1 MKKEAGRRTV
11 IRVMAVLFVGIMAGT
26 VAASGVS
33 RGEETEM
40 ALCYENLENR
50 VKEFCP
56 QVEMERRQFEERL
69 GRLEDARE
77 ELLESRR
84 ALREEASDREK
95 DGDAAGAEHYRWQAE
110 ALLDGADSLK
120 EQIRQ
125 AGNAAGRME
134 LRRMEDTML
143 WTAQNLMGTYHSL
156 EAEQAAASAR
166 AEAQKHLSEK
176 VKDQEMLGS
185 STSYHSQ
192 EAYQKWQSALNEY
205 ERLKKEQERVR
216 QELLLLTGF
225 SPDSPVVLEKMPLP
239 DVSRAALVNPQ
250 EDRQQALGNN
260 YELRSGRMGNAGS
273 NQELHKKQRQTEL
286 DENQMFAS
294 LETLGDQIRSCEAE
308 WEAAC
313 AKEQAQRAVWQSA
326 VRKRELGTMAE
337 GEYLEIYSQYMEE
350 KGNQAQA
357 SIRFLLAMEE
367 YDWAKKGLMGD
378 L

>member
-40 ALCYENLENR
+40 ALCYENLENL
-50 VKEFCP
+50 VKESCP

-156 EAEQAAASAR
+156 EAEQAVASAR
-166 AEAQKHLSEK
+166 AKAQKHLSEK

-294 LETLGDQIRSCEAE
+294 LETLGDQIRSRQAE

-326 VRKRELGTMAE
+326 VRKREQGTMAE

-367 YDWAKKGLMGD
+367 YDWAKKGLMD
-378 L
+378 

>member
-40 ALCYENLENR
+40 ALCYENLENL
-50 VKEFCP
+50 VKESCP

-110 ALLDGADSLK
+110 TLLDGADSLK

-125 AGNAAGRME
+125 AGTAAGRME

-205 ERLKKEQERVR
+205 GRLKKEQERVR

-294 LETLGDQIRSCEAE
+294 LETLGDQIRSCQTE

-326 VRKRELGTMAE
+326 VRKREQGTMAE

-367 YDWAKKGLMGD
+367 YDWAKKGLMD
-378 L
+378 

>member
-40 ALCYENLENR
+40 ALCYENLENL

-286 DENQMFAS
+286 DENQKFAS
-294 LETLGDQIRSCEAE
+294 LETLGDQICSCEAE

-367 YDWAKKGLMGD
+367 YDWAKKGLMD
-378 L
+378 

>member
-40 ALCYENLENR
+40 ALCYENLENL
-50 VKEFCP
+50 VKESCP

-286 DENQMFAS
+286 DENQKFAS
-294 LETLGDQIRSCEAE
+294 LETLGDQIRSCQAE

-326 VRKRELGTMAE
+326 VRKREQGTMAE
-337 GEYLEIYSQYMEE
+337 GKYLEIYSQYMEE

-367 YDWAKKGLMGD
+367 YDWAKKGLMD
-378 L
+378 

>member
-40 ALCYENLENR
+40 ALCYENLENL
-50 VKEFCP
+50 VKESCP

-239 DVSRAALVNPQ
+239 DISRAALVNPQ

-294 LETLGDQIRSCEAE
+294 LETLGDQIRSCQAE

-326 VRKRELGTMAE
+326 VRKREQGTMAE

-367 YDWAKKGLMGD
+367 YDWAKKGLMD
-378 L
+378 

>member
-40 ALCYENLENR
+40 ALCYENLENL
-50 VKEFCP
+50 VKESCP

-125 AGNAAGRME
+125 AGNAAERME

-143 WTAQNLMGTYHSL
+143 WTAQNLMGTYDSL

-239 DVSRAALVNPQ
+239 DVSRAALVNPK

-294 LETLGDQIRSCEAE
+294 LETLGDQVRSCQAE

-367 YDWAKKGLMGD
+367 YDWAKKGLMD
-378 L
+378 

>member
-1 MKKEAGRRTV
+1 MKKETGRRTV

-40 ALCYENLENR
+40 ALCYENLENL
-50 VKEFCP
+50 VKESCP

-185 STSYHSQ
+185 STFYHSQ

-239 DVSRAALVNPQ
+239 DVSRAALVNPK

-294 LETLGDQIRSCEAE
+294 LETLGDQIRSCQAE

-326 VRKRELGTMAE
+326 VRKREQGTMAE

-367 YDWAKKGLMGD
+367 YDWAKKGLMD
-378 L
+378 

>member
-1 MKKEAGRRTV
+1 MKKEAGMRTV

-40 ALCYENLENR
+40 ALCYENLENL
-50 VKEFCP
+50 VKESCP

-294 LETLGDQIRSCEAE
+294 LETLGDQIRSCQAE

-326 VRKRELGTMAE
+326 VRKREQGTMAE

-367 YDWAKKGLMGD
+367 YDWAKKGLMD
-378 L
+378 

>member
-40 ALCYENLENR
+40 ALCYENLENL
-50 VKEFCP
+50 VKESCP

-225 SPDSPVVLEKMPLP
+225 SPDSPIVLEKMPLP

-326 VRKRELGTMAE
+326 VRKMELGTMAE

-367 YDWAKKGLMGD
+367 YDWAKKGLMD
-378 L
+378 

>member
-40 ALCYENLENR
+40 ALCYENLENL
-50 VKEFCP
+50 VKESCP

-273 NQELHKKQRQTEL
+273 NQELHKKQTEL

-294 LETLGDQIRSCEAE
+294 LETLGDQIRSCQAE

-326 VRKRELGTMAE
+326 VRKREQGTMAE

-367 YDWAKKGLMGD
+367 YDWAKKGLMD
-378 L
+378 

>member
-1 MKKEAGRRTV
+1 MKKEAGRRPV

-40 ALCYENLENR
+40 ALCYENLENL
-50 VKEFCP
+50 VKESCP

-192 EAYQKWQSALNEY
+192 EAYQKWKSALNEY

-260 YELRSGRMGNAGS
+260 YELRSGRMGNAGR

-286 DENQMFAS
+286 DENRMFAS
-294 LETLGDQIRSCEAE
+294 LETLGDQVCSCQAE

-367 YDWAKKGLMGD
+367 YDWAKKGLMD
-378 L
+378 

>member
-40 ALCYENLENR
+40 ALCYENLENL
-50 VKEFCP
+50 VKESCP

-143 WTAQNLMGTYHSL
+143 WTAQNLMGTYDSL

-239 DVSRAALVNPQ
+239 DVSRAALVNPK

-294 LETLGDQIRSCEAE
+294 LETLGDQIRSCQAE

-326 VRKRELGTMAE
+326 VRKRKLGTMAE

-367 YDWAKKGLMGD
+367 YDWAKKGLMD
-378 L
+378 

>member
-40 ALCYENLENR
+40 ALCYENLENL
-50 VKEFCP
+50 VKESCP

-273 NQELHKKQRQTEL
+273 NQEL
-286 DENQMFAS
+286 D
-294 LETLGDQIRSCEAE
+294 
-308 WEAAC
+308 
-313 AKEQAQRAVWQSA
+313 
-326 VRKRELGTMAE
+326 RK
-337 GEYLEIYSQYMEE
+337 SVV
-350 KGNQAQA
+350 
-357 SIRFLLAMEE
+357 
-367 YDWAKKGLMGD
+367 
-378 L
+378 

>member
-40 ALCYENLENR
+40 VLCYEDLENL
-50 VKEFCP
+50 VKESCP

-125 AGNAAGRME
+125 AGNAAERME

-143 WTAQNLMGTYHSL
+143 WTAQNLMGTYDSL

-239 DVSRAALVNPQ
+239 DVSRAALVNPK

-294 LETLGDQIRSCEAE
+294 LETLGDQVRSCQAE

-326 VRKRELGTMAE
+326 VRKRKLGTMAE

-367 YDWAKKGLMGD
+367 YDWAKKGLMD
-378 L
+378 

>member
-40 ALCYENLENR
+40 ALCYENLENL
-50 VKEFCP
+50 VKESCP

-286 DENQMFAS
+286 DENQMFDS
-294 LETLGDQIRSCEAE
+294 LETLGDQIRSCQAE

-367 YDWAKKGLMGD
+367 YDWAKKGLMD
-378 L
+378 

>member
-40 ALCYENLENR
+40 ALCYENLENL
-50 VKEFCP
+50 VKESCP

-125 AGNAAGRME
+125 AGNAAGRMD

-294 LETLGDQIRSCEAE
+294 LETLGDQIRSCQAE

-326 VRKRELGTMAE
+326 VRKREQGTMAE

-367 YDWAKKGLMGD
+367 YDWAKKGLMD
-378 L
+378 

>member
-1 MKKEAGRRTV
+1 
-11 IRVMAVLFVGIMAGT
+11 
-26 VAASGVS
+26 
-33 RGEETEM
+33 M
-40 ALCYENLENR
+40 ALCYEDLENL
-50 VKEFCP
+50 VKESCP

-125 AGNAAGRME
+125 AGNAAERME

-143 WTAQNLMGTYHSL
+143 WTAQNLMGTYDSL

-205 ERLKKEQERVR
+205 ERLK
-216 QELLLLTGF
+216 
-225 SPDSPVVLEKMPLP
+225 
-239 DVSRAALVNPQ
+239 
-250 EDRQQALGNN
+250 
-260 YELRSGRMGNAGS
+260 RMGNAGS

-294 LETLGDQIRSCEAE
+294 LETLGDQIRSCQAE

-326 VRKRELGTMAE
+326 VRKRKLGTMAE

-350 KGNQAQA
+350 KGQ
-357 SIRFLLAMEE
+357 SGKSVTKFL
-367 YDWAKKGLMGD
+367 
-378 L
+378 

>member
-40 ALCYENLENR
+40 ALCYENLENL
-50 VKEFCP
+50 VKESCP

-294 LETLGDQIRSCEAE
+294 LETLGDQIRSCQAE

-326 VRKRELGTMAE
+326 VRKREQGTMAE

-367 YDWAKKGLMGD
+367 YDWAKKGLMD
-378 L
+378 

>member
-40 ALCYENLENR
+40 ALCYENLENL
-50 VKEFCP
+50 VKESCP

-156 EAEQAAASAR
+156 EAEQAPASAR

-294 LETLGDQIRSCEAE
+294 LETLGNQIGSCQAE

-367 YDWAKKGLMGD
+367 YDWAKKGLMD
-378 L
+378 

>member
-40 ALCYENLENR
+40 ALCYENLENL
-50 VKEFCP
+50 VKESCP

-294 LETLGDQIRSCEAE
+294 LETLGDQIRSCQAE

-326 VRKRELGTMAE
+326 VRKREQGTMAE

-367 YDWAKKGLMGD
+367 CDWAKKGLMD
-378 L
+378 

>member
-40 ALCYENLENR
+40 ALCYENLENL
-50 VKEFCP
+50 VKESCP

-143 WTAQNLMGTYHSL
+143 WTAQNLMGMYHSL

-294 LETLGDQIRSCEAE
+294 LETLGNQIRSCQAE

-326 VRKRELGTMAE
+326 VRKREQGTMAE

-367 YDWAKKGLMGD
+367 YDWAKKGLMD
-378 L
+378 

>member
-40 ALCYENLENR
+40 ALCYENLENL
-50 VKEFCP
+50 VKESCP

-95 DGDAAGAEHYRWQAE
+95 DGDAAGEEHYRWQAE

-125 AGNAAGRME
+125 AGNAAERME

-143 WTAQNLMGTYHSL
+143 WTAQNLMGTYDSL

-239 DVSRAALVNPQ
+239 DVSRAALVNPK

-294 LETLGDQIRSCEAE
+294 LETLGDQVRSCQAE

-326 VRKRELGTMAE
+326 VRKREQGTMAE

-367 YDWAKKGLMGD
+367 YDWAKKGLMD
-378 L
+378 

>member
-40 ALCYENLENR
+40 ALCYENLENL
-50 VKEFCP
+50 VKESCP

-185 STSYHSQ
+185 NTSYHSQ

-294 LETLGDQIRSCEAE
+294 LETLGDQIRSCQAE

-326 VRKRELGTMAE
+326 VRKREQGTMAE

-367 YDWAKKGLMGD
+367 YDWAKKGLMD
-378 L
+378 

>member
-40 ALCYENLENR
+40 ALCYENLENL
-50 VKEFCP
+50 VKESCP

-294 LETLGDQIRSCEAE
+294 LETLGDQIRSCQAE

-326 VRKRELGTMAE
+326 VRKREQGTMAE

-350 KGNQAQA
+350 KGNQA

-367 YDWAKKGLMGD
+367 YDWAKKGLMD
-378 L
+378 

>member
-40 ALCYENLENR
+40 ALCYENLENL
-50 VKEFCP
+50 VKESCP

-110 ALLDGADSLK
+110 TLLDGADSLK

-286 DENQMFAS
+286 DENQMFDS
-294 LETLGDQIRSCEAE
+294 LETLGDQIRSCQAE

-367 YDWAKKGLMGD
+367 YDWAKKGLMD
-378 L
+378 

>member
-40 ALCYENLENR
+40 ALCYENLENL
-50 VKEFCP
+50 VKESCP

-286 DENQMFAS
+286 DENQMFDS
-294 LETLGDQIRSCEAE
+294 LETLGDQIRSRQAE

-326 VRKRELGTMAE
+326 VRKREQGTMAE

-367 YDWAKKGLMGD
+367 YDWAKKGLMD
-378 L
+378 

>member
-40 ALCYENLENR
+40 ALCYENLENL
-50 VKEFCP
+50 VKESCP

-156 EAEQAAASAR
+156 EAEQDAASAR

-294 LETLGDQIRSCEAE
+294 LETLGDQIRSCQAE

-367 YDWAKKGLMGD
+367 YDWAKKGLMD
-378 L
+378 

>member
-26 VAASGVS
+26 VEASGVS

-40 ALCYENLENR
+40 ALCYENLENL

-367 YDWAKKGLMGD
+367 YDWAKKGLMD
-378 L
+378 

>member
-40 ALCYENLENR
+40 ALCYENLENL
-50 VKEFCP
+50 VKESCP

-294 LETLGDQIRSCEAE
+294 LETLGNQIRSCQAE

-326 VRKRELGTMAE
+326 VRKRKLGTMAE

-367 YDWAKKGLMGD
+367 YDWAKKGLMD
-378 L
+378 

>member
-40 ALCYENLENR
+40 ALCYENLENL

-308 WEAAC
+308 WEADC

-367 YDWAKKGLMGD
+367 YDWAKKGLMD
-378 L
+378 

>member
-40 ALCYENLENR
+40 ALCYENLENL
-50 VKEFCP
+50 VKESCP

-84 ALREEASDREK
+84 ALREETSDREK

-294 LETLGDQIRSCEAE
+294 LETLGDQIRSCQAE

-326 VRKRELGTMAE
+326 VRKREQGTMAE

-367 YDWAKKGLMGD
+367 YDWAKKGLMD
-378 L
+378 

>member
-40 ALCYENLENR
+40 ALCYENLENL
-50 VKEFCP
+50 VKESCP

-125 AGNAAGRME
+125 VGNAAGRME

-205 ERLKKEQERVR
+205 GRLKKEQERVR

-286 DENQMFAS
+286 DENQIFAS
-294 LETLGDQIRSCEAE
+294 LETLGDQIRSCQAE

-367 YDWAKKGLMGD
+367 YDWAKKGLMD
-378 L
+378 

>member
-40 ALCYENLENR
+40 ALCYENLENL
-50 VKEFCP
+50 VKESCP

-125 AGNAAGRME
+125 AGNAAERME

-239 DVSRAALVNPQ
+239 DVSRAALVNPK

-294 LETLGDQIRSCEAE
+294 LETLGDQVRSCQAE

-326 VRKRELGTMAE
+326 VRKRKLGTMAE

-367 YDWAKKGLMGD
+367 YDWAKKGLMD
-378 L
+378 

>member
-1 MKKEAGRRTV
+1 MKKETGRRTV

-40 ALCYENLENR
+40 ALCYENLENL
-50 VKEFCP
+50 VKESCP

-239 DVSRAALVNPQ
+239 DVSRAALVNPK

-294 LETLGDQIRSCEAE
+294 LETLGDQVRSCQAE

-326 VRKRELGTMAE
+326 VRKRKLGTMAE

-367 YDWAKKGLMGD
+367 YDWAKKGLMD
-378 L
+378 

>member
-11 IRVMAVLFVGIMAGT
+11 IRGMAVLFVGIMAGT

-40 ALCYENLENR
+40 ALCYENLENL
-50 VKEFCP
+50 VKESCP

-294 LETLGDQIRSCEAE
+294 LETLGDQIRSCQAE

-326 VRKRELGTMAE
+326 VRKREQGTMAE

-367 YDWAKKGLMGD
+367 YDWAKKGLMD
-378 L
+378 

>member
-40 ALCYENLENR
+40 ALCYENLENL

-176 VKDQEMLGS
+176 VKDQEMLGN

-367 YDWAKKGLMGD
+367 YDWAKKGLMD
-378 L
+378 

>member
-40 ALCYENLENR
+40 ALCYENLENL
-50 VKEFCP
+50 VKESCP

-110 ALLDGADSLK
+110 TLLDGADSLK

-125 AGNAAGRME
+125 AGTAAGRME

-294 LETLGDQIRSCEAE
+294 LETLGDQIRSCQTE

-326 VRKRELGTMAE
+326 VRKREQGTMAE

-367 YDWAKKGLMGD
+367 YDWAKKGLMD
-378 L
+378 

>member
-40 ALCYENLENR
+40 ALCYENLENL
-50 VKEFCP
+50 VKESCP

-239 DVSRAALVNPQ
+239 DVSRAALVNPK

-286 DENQMFAS
+286 DENQMFDS
-294 LETLGDQIRSCEAE
+294 LETLGDQIRSCQAE

-367 YDWAKKGLMGD
+367 YDWAKKGLMD
-378 L
+378 